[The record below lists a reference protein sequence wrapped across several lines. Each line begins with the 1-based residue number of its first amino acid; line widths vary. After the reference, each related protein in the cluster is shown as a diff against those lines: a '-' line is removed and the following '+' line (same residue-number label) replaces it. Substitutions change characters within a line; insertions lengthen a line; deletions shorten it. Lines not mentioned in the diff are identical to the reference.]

1 MYMFCLAAC
10 SMCLAKNINID
21 EQMLKKNISV
31 LITKPQRGKRNMQR
45 RKLTSR
51 HTSRQRTKI
60 KKRMSRRRR
69 KLLMSLREISGH
81 WQGGATNMHQNR
93 ILVKLKLN
101 CSFKF

>member
-1 MYMFCLAAC
+1 MFCLAAC

-60 KKRMSRRRR
+60 KNSRDHE
-69 KLLMSLREISGH
+69 KTYIPHSAEYS
-81 WQGGATNMHQNR
+81 TTFVHQY
-93 ILVKLKLN
+93 
-101 CSFKF
+101 